1 MLNTFKIVVN
11 RKAIAIYNIV
21 ISVLFI
27 KIGIYL
33 ILIKSNL
40 KIFDLPLYPTIGIL
54 ASVVNLVLLLKWIGR
69 FYNPIKN

>member
-1 MLNTFKIVVN
+1 MLNTIKIVDN

-21 ISVLFI
+21 ISILFI

-40 KIFDLPLYPTIGIL
+40 KIFDLPLYPIIGIL
-54 ASVVNLVLLLKWIGR
+54 ASVINLVLLLKWIGR
-69 FYNPIKN
+69 FYNPTKN

>member
-1 MLNTFKIVVN
+1 MLNTIKIVVN

-21 ISVLFI
+21 ISILFI

-40 KIFDLPLYPTIGIL
+40 KIFDLPLYPIIGIL
-54 ASVVNLVLLLKWIGR
+54 ASVINLVLLLKWIGR
-69 FYNPIKN
+69 FYNPTKN

>member
-1 MLNTFKIVVN
+1 MLNTIKIVVN

-21 ISVLFI
+21 ISILFI

-40 KIFDLPLYPTIGIL
+40 RIFDLPLYPIIGIL
-54 ASVVNLVLLLKWIGR
+54 ASVINLVLLLKWIGR
-69 FYNPIKN
+69 FYNPTKN

>member
-1 MLNTFKIVVN
+1 MLNTIKIVVT

-21 ISVLFI
+21 ISILFI

-40 KIFDLPLYPTIGIL
+40 KIFDLPLYPIIGIL
-54 ASVVNLVLLLKWIGR
+54 ASVINLVLLLKWIGR
-69 FYNPIKN
+69 FYNPTKN